1 MLEEENARGLDSI
14 DYFRGFAE
22 RVSDIRITLREI
34 IGDLRSD
41 GQRLVGYGAAAKGT
55 TLLNY
60 VGIGP
65 DDLEYIVDRNIHK
78 QGRVMPGQ
86 HIPIADPKRLLE
98 DQPDYVLLFPWNL
111 AEEILSQQ
119 ATYRQRGGKFIVP
132 VPSPQII

>member
-1 MLEEENARGLDSI
+1 MDSI
-14 DYFRGFAE
+14 DYFLDFAD
-22 RVSDIRITLREI
+22 RVSYIRSGLRKI

-41 GQRLVGYGAAAKGT
+41 WRRLVGHGAAAKGT

-86 HIPIADPKRLLE
+86 HIPITDPKRLLE
-98 DQPDYVLLFPWNL
+98 DQPDFVLLFPWNF

-119 ATYRQRGGKFIVP
+119 ATYRKRGGKFIVP
-132 VPSPQII
+132 VPSPKII